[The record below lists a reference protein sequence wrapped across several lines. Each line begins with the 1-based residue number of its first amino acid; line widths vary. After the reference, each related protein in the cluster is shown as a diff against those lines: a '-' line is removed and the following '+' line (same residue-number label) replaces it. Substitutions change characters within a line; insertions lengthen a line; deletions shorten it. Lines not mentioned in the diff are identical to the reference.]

1 MSARN
6 PTDKEQPMTPNT
18 QVSPVPQKTILI
30 TGCSSGIGAFCAQ
43 ALKQR
48 GWRVFATA
56 RKAEDL
62 AYLREQG
69 FEAFYLDYCEPE
81 SIAAVA
87 EAVLNACHHQLDA
100 LFNNGAYA
108 QPGAVEDLPM
118 EALRLQFEA
127 NFFGWQDLTQRLI
140 PAMRARKQGRLVHC
154 SSILGLVPMKW
165 RGAYVSSKFALEGLM
180 LVQRMELE
188 GSGLTVSMIEP
199 GPITSKFAINAAA
212 FAQKYIDMEA
222 SVHRQDYQRQF
233 AKLQGGGTKSSA
245 KLGPD
250 AVFEVLLHALESDRP
265 RPHYPVTRPAKLGIL
280 AKRLLPSR
288 WLYKMLSDQS

>member
-1 MSARN
+1 MPDSDQGQNRHF
-6 PTDKEQPMTPNT
+6 MTGE
-18 QVSPVPQKTILI
+18 SHGRSGESKTILI
-30 TGCSSGIGAFCAQ
+30 TGCSSGIGAFCAH

-48 GWRVFATA
+48 GWRVFVTA

-69 FEAFYLDYCEPE
+69 FEAFYLDYCEPV
-81 SIAAVA
+81 SIAALA
-87 EAVLNACHHQLDA
+87 ETVLSLCDHKLDA

-118 EALRLQFEA
+118 EALRLQFDA

-140 PAMRARKQGRLVHC
+140 PAMRARKQGRLIHC

-180 LVQRMELE
+180 LV
-188 GSGLTVSMIEP
+188 
-199 GPITSKFAINAAA
+199 PISSRFAVNAAA
-212 FAQKYIDMEA
+212 YAQKYIDMDG
-222 SVHRQDYQRQF
+222 SVHAEDYRRQF
-233 AKLQGGGTKSSA
+233 AKLQSGGIKSSV
-245 KLGPD
+245 KLGPE
-250 AVFEVLLHALESDRP
+250 AVFDVLLHALESKRP
-265 RPHYPVTRPAKLGIL
+265 RPHYPVTRPAKIGIL
-280 AKRLLPSR
+280 AKRILPAK